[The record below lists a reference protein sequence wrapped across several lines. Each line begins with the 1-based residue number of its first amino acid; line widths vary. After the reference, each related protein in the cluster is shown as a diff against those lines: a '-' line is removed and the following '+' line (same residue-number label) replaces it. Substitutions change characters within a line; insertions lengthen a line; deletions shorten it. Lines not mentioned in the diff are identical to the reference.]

1 VIRKKNPHL
10 LRDLLLLTVCLG
22 GLFFSFLGNRPLAA
36 PDEGRYVE
44 IPREMVESGDYIT
57 PRLNGLKY
65 FEKPPL
71 QYWIQT
77 IPLRFFGMHEWAMR
91 LPLAVLALLGCLLTY
106 FFTQRFYD
114 RRTGL
119 WAAGILGTSVFY
131 NVLGRLITLDMGLS
145 VFLTGT
151 LFSFLT
157 ATEEEDPWKRRLWMF
172 LSAFFAACA
181 VLSKGL
187 IGVVLPGMIIFFWLL
202 LTNNWRILQTLF
214 LPSTFTVFMGI
225 AGPWHVLA
233 SLKNPGFFDFYFI
246 HEHFERYLTTVHRR
260 HQPLWFFIPVVL
272 LGMLPWASLL
282 PTTLARVFPR
292 NLAMCR
298 KNPRELF
305 FLLWAIV
312 PFVFFS
318 ISNSKLIPYILPV
331 FPALAVLMAR
341 RIETGLANKESFK
354 AEIFGFSGLCF
365 ILIGGLTFALL
376 ELEPDLKIV
385 LHTPLIFL
393 YVLLGL
399 SAALVPIARFW
410 HDPLRAL
417 LIMLLTGVLMLQV
430 LIMAAPLVP
439 RLSIKPLAEKFLSIM
454 PKETEVFTCIG
465 YYQDLPPYLGRTV
478 KIVEWHGELAFGA
491 AAEPHQTQI
500 VSYKNF
506 EGAWRGTTPV
516 CVFARQDRYNDLMQK
531 PWFTPVVLGTHDGQ
545 ILACNGVPEGV
556 ISREIK

>member
-1 VIRKKNPHL
+1 VSGGKVKKNPHL
-10 LRDLLLLTVCLG
+10 MRDLLLLTLCLG

-44 IPREMVESGDYIT
+44 IPREMLESGDYIT

-71 QYWIQT
+71 MYWIET
-77 IPLRFFGMHEWAMR
+77 IPLRLFGVQEWAMR
-91 LPLAVLALLGCLLTY
+91 LPLAILALFGCLLTY

-119 WAAGILGTSVFY
+119 WATGILGTSLLY

-157 ATEEEDPWKRRLWMF
+157 ATEEQDPSKRRLWMF
-172 LSAFFAACA
+172 LAAFFAACA

-187 IGVVLPGMIIFFWLL
+187 IGIVLPGMIIFFWLL
-202 LTNNWRILQTLF
+202 LTNQWRLLQTLF
-214 LPSTFTVFMGI
+214 LPSTFLFFMVF
-225 AGPWHVLA
+225 AAPWHVLV

-246 HEHFERYLTTVHRR
+246 HEHFDRYLTTVHRR
-260 HQPLWFFIPVVL
+260 HQPLWFFTPVVL

-282 PTTLARVFPR
+282 PKSLMVS
-292 NLAMCR
+292 R

-305 FLLWAIV
+305 FLLWAVV

-318 ISNSKLIPYILPV
+318 ISNSALIPYILPI

-354 AEIFGFSGLCF
+354 AEVFGFSGFCL
-365 ILIGGLTFALL
+365 ILMGGLTFALVK
-376 ELEPDLKIV
+376 LEPDLKIV
-385 LHTPLIFL
+385 LHQHLIFL
-393 YVLLGL
+393 YILLGL
-399 SAALVPIARFW
+399 SAALLPIIR
-410 HDPLRAL
+410 LRKGPFKAL
-417 LIMLLTGVLMLQV
+417 LGILATGVKMLLIV
-430 LIMAAPLVP
+430 IMAAPLVP
-439 RLSIKPLAEKFLSIM
+439 RLSIKPLAEKFLKIM
-454 PKETEVFTCIG
+454 PKETEVFTYIG

-478 KIVEWHGELAFGA
+478 KIVEWQGELAFGA

-500 VSYKNF
+500 VSYKDF
-506 EGAWRGTTPV
+506 EGAWRSPQPV
-516 CVFARQDRYNDLMQK
+516 CVFTRQDRYNDLVK
-531 PWFTPVVLGTHDGQ
+531 YPWFTPVILGTHDGQ
-545 ILACNGVPEGV
+545 VLACNRVLAGGN
-556 ISREIK
+556 

>member
-10 LRDLLLLTVCLG
+10 VRDLLLLAFCLG

-71 QYWIQT
+71 IYWIET

-91 LPLAVLALLGCLLTY
+91 LPLAILALLGCLLTY

-114 RRTGL
+114 GRTGL
-119 WAAGILGTSVFY
+119 WASGILGTSVLY
-131 NVLGRLITLDMGLS
+131 NVLGRLLTLDMGFS

-151 LFSFLT
+151 LFAFLT
-157 ATEEEDPWKRRLWMF
+157 ATEEKDACKRWWWMA
-172 LSAFFAACA
+172 LTAVFAACA

-187 IGVVLPGMIIFFWLL
+187 IGIVLPGMIIFFWLL
-202 LTNNWRILQTLF
+202 LTNNWRLLHHLF
-214 LPSTFTVFMGI
+214 LPSAFTVFITI
-225 AGPWHVLA
+225 AGPWHVLVA
-233 SLKNPGFFDFYFI
+233 LKNPGFFDFYFI
-246 HEHFERYLTTVHRR
+246 HEHFDRYLTTVHRR

-272 LGMLPWASLL
+272 LGTLPWASLL
-282 PTTLARVFPR
+282 PKSLMVS
-292 NLAMCR
+292 R
-298 KNPRELF
+298 KNPREFF
-305 FLLWAIV
+305 FLLWAVV

-331 FPALAVLMAR
+331 FPALAVLMAH
-341 RIETGLANKESFK
+341 RIETGLTNKESFK
-354 AEIFGFSGLCF
+354 AEIFGFSVLCF

-385 LHTPLIFL
+385 LNGHLIAL
-393 YVLLGL
+393 YSLLGG
-399 SAALVPIARFW
+399 SAALIPI
-410 HDPLRAL
+410 LRLWRGPFVAL
-417 LIMLLTGVLMLQV
+417 FEMLITGVLILMI

-439 RLSIKPLAEKFLSIM
+439 RLSIKPLAEKFLAHM
-454 PKETEVFTCIG
+454 PKETEVFTYIT

-478 KIVEWHGELAFGA
+478 KVVEWHGELAFGA

-500 VSYKNF
+500 VSYKDF
-506 EGAWRGTTPV
+506 EQSWTTQKSV
-516 CVFARQDRYNDLMQK
+516 CVFTRQDRYDGLVRE
-531 PWFTPVVLGTHDGQ
+531 PWFTPTILGTHDGQ
-545 ILACNGVPEGV
+545 VLACNHAP
-556 ISREIK
+556 KTT